1 MPTRLALQLNPH
13 GLVNRMVLEPPRLQ
27 PPTVFLVEVCECST
41 LGL

>member
-13 GLVNRMVLEPPRLQ
+13 GLANRTALENHHLQ